1 MEEKI
6 LVRGMGWLFDEIK
19 MFVCGFSRL
28 LVGVDWFIG
37 DRCENVE
44 QDGFEKCVLERYC
57 RTYGSFQ
64 ILNFAMKCL
73 VSLVHFGFGVLVV
86 RDK

>member
-1 MEEKI
+1 
-6 LVRGMGWLFDEIK
+6 

-44 QDGFEKCVLERYC
+44 EDSFEKCVLERY
-57 RTYGSFQ
+57 
-64 ILNFAMKCL
+64 
-73 VSLVHFGFGVLVV
+73 
-86 RDK
+86 